1 MARRREERLR
11 VMEPYNADGKRLTE
25 VNALNH
31 LLLSYQMYV
40 V

>member
-1 MARRREERLR
+1 MARRREEHLR
-11 VMEPYNADGKRLTE
+11 VMEPYNVDGKQLTE
-25 VNALNH
+25 VNALNY